1 MYPSEGARLA
11 VEKQRGPLGKSRVYP
26 ESEYMSSY
34 NDKEIICV
42 TLTRFITFDGHR
54 RQACP
59 INCLNA
65 RCTDLSR
72 KTSYEKIPAQSQNS
86 QSTGV
91 LLLPCSH
98 WQLLTSK
105 VIHQT
110 KDTGMAGT
118 CIPAELDQLPSMV
131 RLSNSSEIYI
141 KLKRYKTH
149 PDSLTV
155 IDCLIDDSI
164 DISQQVRTLAAP
176 PTEYSK

>member
-1 MYPSEGARLA
+1 
-11 VEKQRGPLGKSRVYP
+11 
-26 ESEYMSSY
+26 MSSY
-34 NDKEIICV
+34 DDKEIECV
-42 TLTRFITFDGHR
+42 TLTRFIAFDGHW

-72 KTSYEKIPAQSQNS
+72 KASYEKIPAQSQNS

-91 LLLPCSH
+91 LLLPRSH
-98 WQLLTSK
+98 RQLLTGK

-110 KDTGMAGT
+110 KDTSMTGT

-131 RLSNSSEIYI
+131 RLPNSSEIYI
-141 KLKRYKTH
+141 NLKRDKTH

-155 IDCLIDDSI
+155 IDRLIDDSI
-164 DISQQVRTLAAP
+164 DISQQVRTLTAS
-176 PTEYSK
+176 PTEYSKRD